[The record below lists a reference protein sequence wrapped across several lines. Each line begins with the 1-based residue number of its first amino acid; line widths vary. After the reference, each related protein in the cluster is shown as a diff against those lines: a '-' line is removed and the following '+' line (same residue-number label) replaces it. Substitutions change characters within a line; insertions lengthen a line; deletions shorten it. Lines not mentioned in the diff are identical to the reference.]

1 MTAAE
6 RTIKEQEFIT
16 SVTQHM
22 KELSHKVMK
31 FDTRDEVLNYTA
43 QMFAEHFKCD
53 LVAVGTIAN
62 NQIELSSSNTKKFDL
77 SPIFPF
83 PTSKIDPRFFQ
94 TSMSSGSAEFL
105 QYTQVSRYFEDI
117 GFQSWFT
124 VPLVDDQ
131 TIIGLCIVGYQNK
144 NVLYHDLQSRFDEM
158 GKFIGVALNLIS
170 RNEEKEKSLFEMQM
184 LSSDLNLSSVI
195 ESLVKKTIVFC
206 GRETTSRSAA
216 IYLFNEK
223 RDRLTVCE
231 PVYGV
236 NEKSSVIPLIS
247 NNSLHA
253 YFPNVETTGY
263 TTMTIPLTVGLS
275 LIGVLYVQKEAGY
288 IYTNSDLTN
297 LQMYANYFAVMYE
310 NAQLSYK
317 EHKQKENLQELF
329 KIQQSM
335 LHQTIHSENFK
346 QINAS
351 FSQLFNSSIV
361 LYDRYF
367 NLLDYCL
374 KKDDPL
380 TKTQLVAVGKK
391 SHQLKQKKPTSI
403 TFSENRAFQ
412 LLEITDGSDSHGF
425 LALEN
430 TTKVDPELFIIM
442 LNMVRSIYSLQFIK
456 KEIKATSIENI
467 KTELVSQ
474 LFSEQIKDQQKLAT
488 DAGTFNWDLQRPYYT
503 AIFAFREEQPTTTN
517 LLEQQTKK
525 RTAFSLMKQII
536 LRLIPTAITVVYDH
550 QLVVFIPES
559 AFLETDFWATFFK
572 RVKHVSQREG
582 FTHDFVLGIGGL
594 ANQPTDYREAYQK
607 AEKTLNVL
615 LKDKVGSDYALYDEL
630 GSYTVLNTFKDD
642 PTTAFFVRKYLK
654 KLYQESQNNQ
664 VNLFKTLAV
673 YLDNNGN
680 VTQTAK
686 DLYLHRSTLVYRLNK
701 IQEILELNIDDTN
714 ERFNLQLAYK
724 MSDLYD
730 ETIFD

>member
-1 MTAAE
+1 MTATK
-6 RTIKEQEFIT
+6 RTIKEQDFIK

-43 QMFAEHFKCD
+43 QMFAENFKCD
-53 LVAVGTIAN
+53 LVAIGTIAN
-62 NQIELSSSNTKKFDL
+62 NQIELGSSNTKKYDL
-77 SPIFPF
+77 SPLFPF
-83 PTSKIDPRFFQ
+83 PTADIDPLFFK
-94 TSMSSGSAEFL
+94 TSMNSESSEFL
-105 QYTQVSRYFEDI
+105 KSTQVSRYFEEID
-117 GFQSWFT
+117 FKSWFT

-131 TIIGLCIVGYQNK
+131 TIIGLCIVGYQQK
-144 NVLYHDLQSRFDEM
+144 SVLYHDLQSRFDEM

-236 NEKSSVIPLIS
+236 NEKSSIIPLIS

-275 LIGVLYVQKEAGY
+275 MIGVLYVQKEAGY

-380 TKTQLVAVGKK
+380 TKTQLVAAGKK
-391 SHQLKQKKPTSI
+391 SH
-403 TFSENRAFQ
+403 
-412 LLEITDGSDSHGF
+412 
-425 LALEN
+425 
-430 TTKVDPELFIIM
+430 
-442 LNMVRSIYSLQFIK
+442 
-456 KEIKATSIENI
+456 
-467 KTELVSQ
+467 
-474 LFSEQIKDQQKLAT
+474 
-488 DAGTFNWDLQRPYYT
+488 
-503 AIFAFREEQPTTTN
+503 
-517 LLEQQTKK
+517 
-525 RTAFSLMKQII
+525 
-536 LRLIPTAITVVYDH
+536 
-550 QLVVFIPES
+550 
-559 AFLETDFWATFFK
+559 
-572 RVKHVSQREG
+572 
-582 FTHDFVLGIGGL
+582 
-594 ANQPTDYREAYQK
+594 
-607 AEKTLNVL
+607 
-615 LKDKVGSDYALYDEL
+615 
-630 GSYTVLNTFKDD
+630 
-642 PTTAFFVRKYLK
+642 
-654 KLYQESQNNQ
+654 
-664 VNLFKTLAV
+664 
-673 YLDNNGN
+673 
-680 VTQTAK
+680 
-686 DLYLHRSTLVYRLNK
+686 
-701 IQEILELNIDDTN
+701 
-714 ERFNLQLAYK
+714 
-724 MSDLYD
+724 
-730 ETIFD
+730 